1 MGDIEAQEL
10 SRVED
15 LIFNGLINNDNYFYK
30 VFPFLKEEY
39 FDDKEKVIFKIFK
52 FHHDKFDKKATPEIL
67 EVYLDKYRNTN
78 ETLFSA
84 ATEFFFKI
92 KPERP
97 TLDYDWLTDAT
108 EEYCQDKALYNALAK
123 AVSIYDKETDE
134 QPKSSI
140 PEILQEALG
149 VTFDN
154 DNGLDYFEDAQK
166 RFERLHLKYD
176 KVPFL
181 CDVLNEITDGGFE
194 LKTVNCFLS
203 ATNVG
208 KSAMMTW
215 LSTEYS
221 LQGKKVLYLTME
233 MAEEKIAQRMDA
245 CLFNRTLSQVKNMG
259 KDEFLGSVHN
269 LTKKG
274 MGKIIVKEFPTSTVH
289 MGHVE
294 AYLREL
300 KLKKNF
306 EPDVVM
312 LDYLNICLSKRV
324 SLNKGTY
331 MFVKSIAEEFRGLA
345 VKNNFCGITA
355 VQGDRSTI
363 ESSDIGLQNVGESKG
378 INDTVD
384 FMLGLMAPEEIKAQ
398 GIMLCKQLKSRYG
411 DVNRKKRFAL
421 IFDSEKMKFEDSEN
435 LAIPGFNAP
444 KDGKQESDTPIFDR
458 GTNNRILE
466 ERPDI
471 TGDATKALLSGGIKW

>member
-123 AVSIYDKETDE
+123 AVSIYDRETDE
-134 QPKSSI
+134 HPKSSI

-203 ATNVG
+203 ACV
-208 KSAMMTW
+208 
-215 LSTEYS
+215 TEDT
-221 LQGKKVLYLTME
+221 KV
-233 MAEEKIAQRMDA
+233 KI
-245 CLFNRTLSQVKNMG
+245 
-259 KDEFLGSVHN
+259 
-269 LTKKG
+269 
-274 MGKIIVKEFPTSTVH
+274 
-289 MGHVE
+289 
-294 AYLREL
+294 
-300 KLKKNF
+300 
-306 EPDVVM
+306 
-312 LDYLNICLSKRV
+312 
-324 SLNKGTY
+324 
-331 MFVKSIAEEFRGLA
+331 
-345 VKNNFCGITA
+345 
-355 VQGDRSTI
+355 
-363 ESSDIGLQNVGESKG
+363 
-378 INDTVD
+378 
-384 FMLGLMAPEEIKAQ
+384 
-398 GIMLCKQLKSRYG
+398 
-411 DVNRKKRFAL
+411 
-421 IFDSEKMKFEDSEN
+421 
-435 LAIPGFNAP
+435 
-444 KDGKQESDTPIFDR
+444 
-458 GTNNRILE
+458 RI
-466 ERPDI
+466 RC
-471 TGDATKALLSGGIKW
+471 